1 MKKCVVETKNL
12 TKKFGD
18 FTAVDKINMHVNKGE
33 IVGFLGPN
41 GAGKTT
47 TISMLS
53 TILKPTSGDAL
64 IKDHSLVNEPQEVRK
79 LIGIVPQEIIIYD
92 YLSPIENCEF
102 FAKMHKLSKE
112 KIDEMVQ
119 KLFKTLGLEEKK
131 HMKSATL
138 SGGQKRRLNLMM
150 GLVMDPDIVFLDEP
164 TAGLDPQS
172 SQLTWDYIRN
182 LRDKEEKTVI
192 LTTHNMHEAEELSDR
207 IYIIDHG
214 KIIADGTP
222 QSLRA
227 NIGEGEIFDL
237 VFKDEINLNELKQKI
252 ESLGS
257 YISKI
262 NVLSPKRM
270 VISAT
275 GGIKRLVEI
284 ENLLPYKLE
293 TLENLNIRSNS
304 LEDVFLVLTGRALR
318 E

>member
-1 MKKCVVETKNL
+1 MIKCVVETKNL
-12 TKKFGD
+12 TKTFGD
-18 FTAVDKINMHVNKGE
+18 ITAVDKINIHVNRGE

-64 IKDHSLVNEPQEVRK
+64 IEGHSLVNEPQEVRK

-92 YLSPIENCEF
+92 YLSPKENCEF

-112 KIDEMVQ
+112 KIEERIQ

-131 HMKSATL
+131 HIKSATL

-150 GLVMDPDIVFLDEP
+150 GLVMDPSVLFLDEP

-182 LRDKEEKTVI
+182 LRDQEGKTII

-222 QSLRA
+222 QALRA

-237 VFKDEINLNELKQKI
+237 LFKDEINLNELKGKI

-262 NVLSPKRM
+262 NILSEKRM

-275 GGIKRLVEI
+275 GGIKRLVEVV
-284 ENLLPYKLE
+284 ELLPNKLE
-293 TLENLNIRSNS
+293 TLENLNIRGNS
-304 LEDVFLVLTGRALR
+304 LEDVFLVLTGRKLR

>member
-1 MKKCVVETKNL
+1 MKKRVVETKNL

-18 FTAVDKINMHVNKGE
+18 LTAVDKINMHVNKGE

-47 TISMLS
+47 AISMLS

-64 IKDHSLVNEPQEVRK
+64 IEGHSLVNEPHEIRK

-92 YLSPIENCEF
+92 YLSPKENCEF
-102 FAKMHKLSKE
+102 FAKMHKLSQE
-112 KIDEMVQ
+112 KINNMLQ
-119 KLFKTLGLEEKK
+119 KLFKTLNLEEKM
-131 HMKSATL
+131 HVKSATL

-172 SQLTWDYIRN
+172 SQLTWEYIRN
-182 LRDKEEKTVI
+182 LRDKEGKTII

-207 IYIIDHG
+207 VYIIDHG

-222 QSLRA
+222 QALRA

-237 VFKDEINLNELKQKI
+237 VFKDEINLNQLKGKI
-252 ESLGS
+252 KGLGS

-262 NVLSPKRM
+262 NVLSEKRM

-284 ENLLPYKLE
+284 EQLLPNKLE

-304 LEDVFLVLTGRALR
+304 LEDVFLVLTGRGLR

>member
-1 MKKCVVETKNL
+1 MKKRVVETKNL

-18 FTAVDKINMHVNKGE
+18 LTAVDKINMHVNKGE

-47 TISMLS
+47 AISMLS

-64 IKDHSLVNEPQEVRK
+64 IEGHSLVNEPHEIRK

-92 YLSPIENCEF
+92 YLSPKENCEF
-102 FAKMHKLSKE
+102 FAKMHKLSQE
-112 KIDEMVQ
+112 KINNMIQ
-119 KLFKTLGLEEKK
+119 KLFKTLSLEEKM
-131 HMKSATL
+131 HVKSATL

-172 SQLTWDYIRN
+172 SQLTWEYIRN
-182 LRDKEEKTVI
+182 LRDKEGKTII

-207 IYIIDHG
+207 VYIIDHG

-222 QSLRA
+222 QALRA

-237 VFKDEINLNELKQKI
+237 VFKDEINLNQLKGKI
-252 ESLGS
+252 KGLGS

-262 NVLSPKRM
+262 NVLSEKRM

-284 ENLLPYKLE
+284 EQLLPNKLE

-304 LEDVFLVLTGRALR
+304 LEDVFLVLTGRGLR